1 MNISELS
8 PSRKP
13 WLMIDKIME
22 LTQTTIVTKK
32 NITNSD
38 YFLEGHFPNY
48 SIFPGMLLLEG
59 VIQSI
64 NVFFTIGNIRV
75 KGQAQSV
82 KSRFLKPV
90 IPGDTVIYDVQMLEE
105 SNEEEF
111 YFYAIGRVLGSAVF
125 TTKLKFLME
134 DNQG

>member
-1 MNISELS
+1 MNISKLS

-13 WLMIDKIME
+13 WLMIDKVME
-22 LTQTTIVTKK
+22 LTPTQIVTKK

-48 SIFPGMLLLEG
+48 SVFPGMLLLEG

-64 NVFFTIGNIRV
+64 NVFFTTGNIRV
-75 KGQAQSV
+75 KGQAKSV

-90 IPGDTVIYDVQMLEE
+90 TPGDTIIYDVQMLEE
-105 SNEEEF
+105 NDEEYF
-111 YFYAIGRVLGSAVF
+111 YFYAIGRVLDSAVF